1 VTKAVPRVVLDT
13 NVVLPIAEQ
22 EELLA
27 DWLPWV
33 EVVQI
38 PDTPPPVPHCR
49 DLLTLAG
56 TPGLCPAL
64 GIAEFCHRY
73 LAATLSNQCPP
84 NAQHFSIASQLSYR
98 WRAMPPRRRTST
110 AASPPRSLGG
120 HRRVRCGHG
129 ARRGGAGRLSRERS
143 LAFCERCAICDDLH
157 RQLPRDARKRGGA
170 RVGIA
175 AVLKWLGTL
184 RAMLMQPHN
193 PP

>member
-110 AASPPRSLGG
+110 AASPRARWAVIAGSGAATGRAEVVPGG
-120 HRRVRCGHG
+120 YRVSGRWRFVSG
-129 ARRGGAGRLSRERS
+129 AQYATTSTANCLVT
-143 LAFCERCAICDDLH
+143 LASE
-157 RQLPRDARKRGGA
+157 
-170 RVGIA
+170 A
-175 AVLKWLGTL
+175 AHASVSPL
-184 RAMLMQPHN
+184 R
-193 PP
+193 